1 MAMAVLRTAIFPL
14 AAAGPGR
21 NSLLGPPCCLLLPA
35 GPSTQGIPG
44 PAGWEHTH
52 PQQDAPVFPKFH
64 MILGRLR
71 RFLRTAVRLLG
82 A

>member
-44 PAGWEHTH
+44 PAGCRNT
-52 PQQDAPVFPKFH
+52 PTLSR
-64 MILGRLR
+64 MR
-71 RFLRTAVRLLG
+71 RSFQNSI
-82 A
+82 